1 MGMRKI
7 YSAIILVLIVI
18 LWNAC
23 SSSKIQ
29 STKKVSLEEM
39 MGQMI
44 MVGFR
49 GLEISE
55 DSTIAK
61 DIKAGKVGGV
71 ILFNRDVA
79 LGTTVRNITSP
90 EQVKKLNASLQ
101 SFAKI
106 PLFIAV
112 DQEGGKVVRLRA
124 DAGFPT
130 TVSQQYLGTLNLE
143 DSTRFYAHRMAAIMK
158 EVGFNVNFAPS
169 VDVNVN
175 PASPVIGAIGRSF
188 SGDTSIVTRH
198 ARIIID
204 EQSKNKIISVLKHFP
219 GHGSAGA
226 DSHLGFVDV
235 SQTWQ
240 SYELA
245 PYRALIQSGKVEMIM
260 TAHIFNSQWDA
271 QYPAT
276 LSRYVI
282 TEMLRNQL
290 GFKGVVIS
298 DDMNMKAIS
307 EYYSFEKAIEM
318 AVNAGVDI
326 LLIANNINYDQ
337 QAASKTLNVLKQ
349 LVQEG
354 KISPERIEES
364 YNRIMALKKQQLAS

>member
-1 MGMRKI
+1 M
-7 YSAIILVLIVI
+7 
-18 LWNAC
+18 
-23 SSSKIQ
+23 
-29 STKKVSLEEM
+29 
-39 MGQMI
+39 
-44 MVGFR
+44 
-49 GLEISE
+49 
-55 DSTIAK
+55 
-61 DIKAGKVGGV
+61 KA
-71 ILFNRDVA
+71 
-79 LGTTVRNITSP
+79 
-90 EQVKKLNASLQ
+90 
-101 SFAKI
+101 
-106 PLFIAV
+106 
-112 DQEGGKVVRLRA
+112 
-124 DAGFPT
+124 
-130 TVSQQYLGTLNLE
+130 
-143 DSTRFYAHRMAAIMK
+143 
-158 EVGFNVNFAPS
+158 VGFNVNFAPS

-364 YNRIMALKKQQLAS
+364 YKRIMALKKQQLAS

>member
-1 MGMRKI
+1 MRI
-7 YSAIILVLIVI
+7 YTTSIFVFCLAIFLS
-18 LWNAC
+18 AC
-23 SSSKIQ
+23 SSTKIQ
-29 STKKVSLEEM
+29 SAKKVSLDEM

-49 GLEISE
+49 GLEVSE

-79 LGTTVRNITSP
+79 LGTSVRNITSP
-90 EQVKKLNASLQ
+90 EQVKKLNATLQ

-106 PLFIAV
+106 PLLIAV

-124 DAGFPT
+124 DAGFPAS
-130 TVSQQYLGTLNLE
+130 VSQQYLGTLNVE
-143 DSTRFYAHRMAAIMK
+143 DSTRFYASRMAKVMH
-158 EVGFNVNFAPS
+158 ETGFNVNFAPS

-175 PASPVIGAIGRSF
+175 PASPVIGAIGRSL
-188 SGDTSIVTRH
+188 SGDTSIVARH
-198 ARIIID
+198 AGYIIE
-204 EQSKNKIISVLKHFP
+204 EQHKSHIISVLKHFP

-235 SQTWQ
+235 TQTWQ
-240 SYELA
+240 PYELA
-245 PYRALIQSGKVEMIM
+245 PYRALIQSGKVDMIM
-260 TAHIFNSQWDA
+260 TAHIFNSHWDV
-271 QYPAT
+271 QHPAT
-276 LSRYVI
+276 LSPYVI
-282 TEMLRNQL
+282 TDMLRNQL
-290 GFKGVVIS
+290 GFQGVIIS

-307 EYYSFEKAIEM
+307 EFYSFEKAIEM

-326 LLIANNINYDQ
+326 LLIANNIHYDKD
-337 QAASKTLNVLKQ
+337 AATQTLNVLKQ
-349 LVQEG
+349 LVQDG

-364 YNRIMALKKQQLAS
+364 YRRIIALKKKKLL

>member
-90 EQVKKLNASLQ
+90 EQVKKLNNSLQ

-124 DAGFPT
+124 DAGFPA

-158 EVGFNVNFAPS
+158 AVGFNVNFAPS

-364 YNRIMALKKQQLAS
+364 YKRIMALKKQQLAS

>member
-1 MGMRKI
+1 MSMRKI
-7 YSAIILVLIVI
+7 YSAIILVLIVF

-55 DSTIAK
+55 DSVIAK

-106 PLFIAV
+106 PLFVAV

-124 DAGFPT
+124 DAGFPA
-130 TVSQQYLGTLNLE
+130 TVSQQYLGTLNIE
-143 DSTRFYAHRMAAIMK
+143 DSTRFYAHRMASIMQ

-175 PASPVIGAIGRSF
+175 PASPVIGAIGRSL

-198 ARIIID
+198 AGYIID
-204 EQSKNKIISVLKHFP
+204 ELSKNKIISVLKHFP

-364 YNRIMALKKQQLAS
+364 YKRIMALKKKQLAS